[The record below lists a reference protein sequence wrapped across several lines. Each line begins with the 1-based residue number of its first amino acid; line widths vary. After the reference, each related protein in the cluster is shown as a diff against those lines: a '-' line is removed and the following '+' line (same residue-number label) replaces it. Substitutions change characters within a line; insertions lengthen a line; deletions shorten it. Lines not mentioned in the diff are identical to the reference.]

1 MLTHT
6 YARCEIALLLP
17 LLSHLPHALTSY
29 SRNTNE
35 APAERR
41 RITSSFNVTS
51 STFDW
56 LESDLFTNQGHPQVE
71 LRMSNNTVNI
81 RTCSDSCSALL
92 QLIQYISADGDLAPS
107 YEQEEP
113 DTAKTPSVSTR
124 SNCNTIREDRRKSSF
139 LSPAYSPL
147 TILLLTMK
155 TIIGREY
162 RRWGWTLEVC
172 WGGGG

>member
-1 MLTHT
+1 M
-6 YARCEIALLLP
+6 LP
-17 LLSHLPHALTSY
+17 LLPHLLHALTSY

-35 APAERR
+35 VSAERR

-51 STFDW
+51 NPFDC

-113 DTAKTPSVSTR
+113 DRTKTPSVSTR
-124 SNCNTIREDRRKSSF
+124 SNCNTIREHRRKSSF
-139 LSPAYSPL
+139 LRPAYNPL
-147 TILLLTMK
+147 TIFLLTMN

-162 RRWGWTLEVC
+162 RR
-172 WGGGG
+172 